1 MPLKNPGHHSATNK
15 KGLQALT
22 CSPGGSRDGISPER
36 WDLIVFGSK
45 FFLGLL
51 PIEWVIF
58 RPFEAFWKMEVIHSP
73 GAASFNL
80 RDRCGAVDNFLTFW
94 SFCQNRLCF
103 SLENIYQKF

>member
-1 MPLKNPGHHSATNK
+1 MVTGSWFLVARWK
-15 KGLQALT
+15 K
-22 CSPGGSRDGISPER
+22 
-36 WDLIVFGSK
+36 K
-45 FFLGLL
+45 KGLL